1 MISLQVQPLPHEQLP
16 SQANTNSLGPPII
29 FAQIL
34 LPVLKSIVSSGS
46 GNQLDSGDF
55 YSQTITMT
63 LNMGPNVSL
72 GICDESTTDGTL
84 HFGDNVLDS
93 LDKCWQMEPKM
104 KEPYYEC
111 LNQKMDNQTNNS
123 SDGQIEHKNN
133 NQEMDTDIDKGL
145 KMLDCLKQVMNVSIN
160 STNDREILDLLCD
173 KSLRKESFESEDG
186 NETQKVVQYFQFDL
200 TVDSIIQKCQ
210 KSNKIKV
217 KDFYGSLAA
226 DKLRDV
232 VVNNK
237 TVN

>member
-1 MISLQVQPLPHEQLP
+1 
-16 SQANTNSLGPPII
+16 
-29 FAQIL
+29 
-34 LPVLKSIVSSGS
+34 
-46 GNQLDSGDF
+46 
-55 YSQTITMT
+55 
-63 LNMGPNVSL
+63 
-72 GICDESTTDGTL
+72 
-84 HFGDNVLDS
+84 
-93 LDKCWQMEPKM
+93 
-104 KEPYYEC
+104 EPYYEC
-111 LNQKMDNQTNNS
+111 LNQKMDNNTNNS

-160 STNDREILDLLCD
+160 STNDREILGNYSLNRDLLCD
-173 KSLRKESFESEDG
+173 KSLRKESFESEEG

-232 VVNNK
+232 VDCQLKELKLNAPEMGLYQQKVDSIDFLYHNYY
-237 TVN
+237 